1 MRRGVSAR
9 QRARTLLAAAQ
20 RDKRTRGKNESRHDI
35 ARAASPPPERPAS
48 TTRTPRRGGCGR
60 RQSARKEAT
69 GRSMAAANTFSS
81 SIFAHELSERCSRST
96 NKRLKTLR
104 PRRPET
110 TGRGATFRLETCAS
124 SRNAPRW
131 VILANGTH
139 PLAHCRISGSS
150 RALRADINM
159 LTARAA
165 QGRPP
170 SARKR
175 GQRTS
180 RGPRSGRTVFSVAR
194 HVGDVR
200 APVLL
205 GRQRRRYQRARP

>member
-1 MRRGVSAR
+1 MRRGICAR
-9 QRARTLLAAAQ
+9 QRAWAIRPTAQ
-20 RDKRTRGKNESRHDI
+20 RDERARSKDEPRHHV
-35 ARAASPPPERPAS
+35 ARAASPPPEGPAS
-48 TTRTPRRGGCGR
+48 TTRTPRRGGRGR

-110 TGRGATFRLETCAS
+110 TGREATFRLETCAG
-124 SRNAPRW
+124 SRKAPRW
-131 VILANGTH
+131 VVLASGTH
-139 PLAHCRISGSS
+139 SLARCRISGSS

-159 LTARAA
+159 LTARTA

-194 HVGDVR
+194 HVGDVGP
-200 APVLL
+200 PVLL
-205 GRQRRRYQRARP
+205 GRQRRRYQRAKP